1 MAIIHCDVVF
11 KQHPP
16 TLVKFKERLEARMGL
31 QTHLLIDPLDSK
43 TDHDWPHIGHVR
55 ETGTLECDEAE
66 DSDMEVTVG
75 SGGVRLTF
83 MAETINEYFRD
94 SSIAALVDLG
104 GTWGA
109 RLSVLVMRKWAALS
123 LTEKKSKALVGGQD

>member
-1 MAIIHCDVVF
+1 
-11 KQHPP
+11 
-16 TLVKFKERLEARMGL
+16 
-31 QTHLLIDPLDSK
+31 
-43 TDHDWPHIGHVR
+43 
-55 ETGTLECDEAE
+55 
-66 DSDMEVTVG
+66 MEVTVG